1 MAELEHKTGMR
12 KRAKKNENEC
22 QRFIALLK
30 VSCFI
35 YNKTIYIFR
44 KYMKQAF
51 ISYIDNADYQNE
63 KNTIALVEDGV
74 IA

>member
-1 MAELEHKTGMR
+1 MVGLETGKR
-12 KRAKKNENEC
+12 KRVKKNENEC
-22 QRFIALLK
+22 KRFIASLK

-51 ISYIDNADYQNE
+51 VSYH
-63 KNTIALVEDGV
+63 
-74 IA
+74 